1 MGFVIAFLLLSFFLM
16 LCHAAASPDDKDR
29 KGLTQAEKDLG
40 YAFVIAA
47 AGVSL
52 VLLSERFISFDP
64 LGPWAIV
71 LVPMMIQLLTQL
83 PKKTFFSLRTV
94 SLLFMTFISAIGIC
108 LLILLYLV
116 MTGKLH

>member
-1 MGFVIAFLLLSFFLM
+1 MGVVIAFLLLSFILM

-29 KGLTQAEKDLG
+29 KGLTQAEKDFG

-52 VLLSERFISFDP
+52 VLLSERFI
-64 LGPWAIV
+64 GNEATGV
-71 LVPMMIQLLTQL
+71 LAFLFVPMIIQLLTQL
-83 PKKTFFSLRTV
+83 PKKTFFSSRTI
-94 SLLFMTFISAIGIC
+94 SLLCMTYISTIGIY
-108 LLILLYLV
+108 LLIVLYLV